1 MEFSYMTGRVKTGK
15 TNLENNAAKSSKA
28 EHIHT
33 LWPINSIAGTYSAE
47 MCTYLPKISYKNVHW
62 KGGEEGRGEGKRME
76 VRERGRGIEGG
87 GGKGGEARMWRNCNT
102 CTFAGG
108 DVKWYSCYRKM
119 VWQAIPQNIKC
130 RVTMISSNST
140 FEYMSRNESRESNR
154 YQYTHVHSIIHNS
167 LRGGS
172 SLSVHWWVKGKQNVL
187 HTCNGKFDTCY
198 ILVEPWKHY
207 IK

>member
-1 MEFSYMTGRVKTGK
+1 MTYKFNRRYLLSRNVYISSQNLIQKCSLERRGGGEERREENGSGGKGQRDRGR
-15 TNLENNAAKSSKA
+15 
-28 EHIHT
+28 
-33 LWPINSIAGTYSAE
+33 
-47 MCTYLPKISYKNVHW
+47 
-62 KGGEEGRGEGKRME
+62 KGGEGE
-76 VRERGRGIEGG
+76 VL
-87 GGKGGEARMWRNCNT
+87 ARMWRHCHI

-130 RVTMISSNST
+130 RITMISSNST

-154 YQYTHVHSIIHNS
+154 YQYTRVHSIIHNS

-172 SLSVHWWVKGKQNVL
+172 SLSVRWRVKRKQNAL